1 MSVASSAASEMS
13 CVFAGEVMNVEL
25 ALDKVVR
32 EAQQQLT
39 SLQMSLR
46 QLCADQ
52 DQQVDDEE
60 DFKLCVQH
68 EDEVCDFVEGLNRL
82 LSELPL
88 IAADIRGTCPAG
100 CKKWYADHKVA
111 RKEAAKKKGEEAK
124 EAAKERKL
132 LVKQM
137 SMATIEESK
146 CC

>member
-1 MSVASSAASEMS
+1 
-13 CVFAGEVMNVEL
+13 MNVDL

-52 DQQVDDEE
+52 DQQIDDNE
-60 DFKLCVQH
+60 DFKLCVEH

-88 IAADIRGTCPAG
+88 IAGDIRGTCPAG
-100 CKKWYADHKVA
+100 CREWYKSHKLA
-111 RKEAAKKKGEEAK
+111 RKEQAKKKGEEAK
-124 EAAKERKL
+124 AASKERKE